1 MARTCTR
8 RLRLVGGL
16 TAVVTAAVLST
27 ATLPAH
33 AVPEGTIVDAG
44 RAGSVGGSYLVTL
57 KEGIRGASAAGGDV
71 AARYGAKIS
80 HTYGTVLNGYAVE
93 ASAAQARRL
102 AADSR
107 VASVVQDSRVR
118 LTRTRTNTQR
128 NTRKNIQ
135 RNPPSWGLDRVDQA
149 RLPLN
154 RSYTSPGS
162 AGAGVTVYVIDTG
175 VRITHADFGGRA
187 SYGWD
192 FVGNDGS
199 AGDGNGHG
207 THVAGIIAGTRYG
220 VAKKA
225 RVVSV
230 RVLDDTGA
238 GTTAQV
244 IAGVDWVT
252 AHARRPAVANLSLG
266 GYHSAQLDTAVR
278 NSIKAGVTYTVAAGN
293 DGLPAARSSPAD
305 VPQALTVGATDRTD
319 TRAGFSNYG
328 SAVDLFAP
336 GVAITSDANASDT
349 ARATYSGTSM
359 AAPHVAGAAALYL
372 AGHRKATP
380 AQVAKALIAGAASGK
395 VSGAGRGSPNRL
407 LRVPES

>member
-1 MARTCTR
+1 MARTYSP

-16 TAVVTAAVLST
+16 TAVVTAAVLSA

-33 AVPEGTIVDAG
+33 AVPEGTVVGAG

-57 KEGIRGASAAGGDV
+57 KEGIKGASAAGRDV

-93 ASAAQARRL
+93 ASAAQAGRL

-118 LTRTRTNTQR
+118 LTRAQR
-128 NTRKNIQ
+128 NVQ

-149 RLPLN
+149 GLPLN

-175 VRITHADFGGRA
+175 VRITHTDFGGRA

-207 THVAGIIAGTRYG
+207 THVAGIIAGAGYG

-266 GYHSAQLDTAVR
+266 GFHSAQLDTAVR
-278 NSIKAGVTYTVAAGN
+278 NSIRAGVTYTVAAGN
-293 DGLPAARSSPAD
+293 GDVPAARYSPAD

-319 TRAGFSNYG
+319 ARAGFSDYG
-328 SAVDLFAP
+328 LAVDLFAP
-336 GVAITSDANASDT
+336 GVAITSDSNASDT

-359 AAPHVAGAAALYL
+359 AAPHVAGAAALFL
-372 AGHRKATP
+372 AGHRGATP
-380 AQVAKALIAGAASGK
+380 AQVAAALIAGAASGK
-395 VSGAGRGSPNRL
+395 VSDAGRGSPNRL

>member
-1 MARTCTR
+1 MARTYSR
-8 RLRLVGGL
+8 RRRLVGGL
-16 TAVVTAAVLST
+16 TAVMTAAVLST

-33 AVPEGTIVDAG
+33 AVPEGTVVGAG

-57 KEGIRGASAAGGDV
+57 KEGIKGASAAGRDV

-93 ASAAQARRL
+93 ASAAQAGRL

-118 LTRTRTNTQR
+118 PARARTNTQ
-128 NTRKNIQ
+128 KD
-135 RNPPSWGLDRVDQA
+135 PPSWGLDRVDQA
-149 RLPLN
+149 GLPLN

-162 AGAGVTVYVIDTG
+162 AGASVTVYVIDTG
-175 VRITHADFGGRA
+175 VRITNTDFGGRA

-266 GYHSAQLDTAVR
+266 GYHSPQLDTAVR
-278 NSIKAGVTYTVAAGN
+278 DSIRAGVTYTVAAGN
-293 DGLPAARSSPAD
+293 GDVPAARSSPAD

-319 TRAGFSNYG
+319 ARAGFSDYG

-336 GVAITSDANASDT
+336 GVAITSDSNASDT

-372 AGHRKATP
+372 AGHRGATP
-380 AQVAKALIAGAASGK
+380 AQVAAALIAGAASGK
-395 VSGAGRGSPNRL
+395 VSDAGRGSPNRL

>member
-1 MARTCTR
+1 MARTYSR
-8 RLRLVGGL
+8 RLRVVGGL

-27 ATLPAH
+27 ATPPAH
-33 AVPEGTIVDAG
+33 AVPEGTVAGAG

-57 KEGIRGASAAGGDV
+57 KEGIKGASAAGRDV

-80 HTYGTVLNGYAVE
+80 HTYGTALNGYAVE
-93 ASAAQARRL
+93 ASAAQAGRL
-102 AADSR
+102 AADPR
-107 VASVVQDSRVR
+107 VASVAQDSRVR
-118 LTRTRTNTQR
+118 PARARTNTQ
-128 NTRKNIQ
+128 KD
-135 RNPPSWGLDRVDQA
+135 PPSWGLDRVDQA
-149 RLPLN
+149 GLPLN

-175 VRITHADFGGRA
+175 VRITNTDFGGRA

-266 GYHSAQLDTAVR
+266 GYHSPQLDTAVR
-278 NSIKAGVTYTVAAGN
+278 NSIRAGVTYTVAAGN
-293 DGLPAARSSPAD
+293 GGDPAARYSPAD

-319 TRAGFSNYG
+319 ARAGFSDYG

-336 GVAITSDANASDT
+336 GVAITSDSNANDT

-359 AAPHVAGAAALYL
+359 AAPHVAGAAALFL
-372 AGHRKATP
+372 AGHRGATP
-380 AQVAKALIAGAASGK
+380 AQVAAALIAGAASGK
-395 VSGAGRGSPNRL
+395 VSDAGRGSPNRL

>member
-1 MARTCTR
+1 MARTYSR
-8 RLRLVGGL
+8 RLRVVGGL
-16 TAVVTAAVLST
+16 TAVATAAVLST

-33 AVPEGTIVDAG
+33 AVPEGTVVGAG

-57 KEGIRGASAAGGDV
+57 KEGIKGASAAGRDV

-93 ASAAQARRL
+93 ASAAQAGRL

-107 VASVVQDSRVR
+107 VASVVQDSRLR
-118 LTRTRTNTQR
+118 LARARTNTQ
-128 NTRKNIQ
+128 KD
-135 RNPPSWGLDRVDQA
+135 PPAWGLDRVDQA
-149 RLPLN
+149 GLPLN
-154 RSYTSPGS
+154 RSYASPGS

-175 VRITHADFGGRA
+175 VRITNTDFGGRA

-192 FVGNDGS
+192 FVGNDGL

-266 GYHSAQLDTAVR
+266 GYHSPQLDTAVR
-278 NSIKAGVTYTVAAGN
+278 NSIRAGVTYTVAAGN
-293 DGLPAARSSPAD
+293 GGVPAARYSPAD

-319 TRAGFSNYG
+319 ARAGFSDYG

-336 GVAITSDANASDT
+336 GVAITSDSNANDT

-359 AAPHVAGAAALYL
+359 AAPHVAGAAALFL
-372 AGHRKATP
+372 SGHRRATP
-380 AQVAKALIAGAASGK
+380 AQVAAALIAEAASGK
-395 VSGAGRGSPNRL
+395 VSDAGHGSPNRL